1 MELSGFANYIL
12 NYIYLRPTGITQN
25 LRGTYPYFRYTQ
37 TDALFVGADMMA
49 VWDVGKHIKVTPQ
62 VSLLRATDVTH
73 NDVLVFIPSNKYE
86 VAFRFEGPDK
96 FALKRFFVESK
107 IKYVERQGRAPRV
120 ITPRQIKEAAEQNIN
135 LFAANNDIFDFM
147 EAPDGYALLNLS
159 AGFSIDR
166 GKARYD
172 IRVAAENILNTS
184 YREYTNRFRYY
195 ADDMGRNFLVSL
207 KCSF

>member
-1 MELSGFANYIL
+1 
-12 NYIYLRPTGITQN
+12 
-25 LRGTYPYFRYTQ
+25 
-37 TDALFVGADMMA
+37 
-49 VWDVGKHIKVTPQ
+49 
-62 VSLLRATDVTH
+62 
-73 NDVLVFIPSNKYE
+73 
-86 VAFRFEGPDK
+86 
-96 FALKRFFVESK
+96 
-107 IKYVERQGRAPRV
+107 
-120 ITPRQIKEAAEQNIN
+120 
-135 LFAANNDIFDFM
+135 M